1 MFESFCLNKFITL
14 VHRLFVA
21 IAIGKIDI
29 VQFQKIFL
37 QQLSIF
43 NYLSRISYTW
53 QSQYWNKIVFI
64 FL

>member
-1 MFESFCLNKFITL
+1 
-14 VHRLFVA
+14 
-21 IAIGKIDI
+21 
-29 VQFQKIFL
+29 L